1 MKNENVSPDEEL
13 KPWYY
18 QYWFLYPTFILWP
31 LWSILILR
39 SPWHNGVLSGAIAWA
54 WLISGGYLIIKRAE
68 LGGTVLGSTLAFVV
82 PGILFTILT
91 QILWLKDKNKLREE
105 GVEVDSPTLLTAA
118 IRKRNPRRKP
128 QGRRRRR

>member
-1 MKNENVSPDEEL
+1 MKNENISLDEEL

-39 SPWHNGVLSGAIAWA
+39 SPWHNGILSGAIAWA

-68 LGGTVLGSTLAFVV
+68 LGGTVLGSTLAFVI
-82 PGILFTILT
+82 PGILLTILT
-91 QILWLKDKNKLREE
+91 QIMWLKDKNKLREE
-105 GVEVDSPTLLTAA
+105 GVIVDNPTLLTGA

-128 QGRRRRR
+128 QGRRRRH